1 MENFAFFRRRVAT
14 EAELEEGRRQ
24 IEEAERRMARE
35 GLEMVWGERPGGVI
49 PRTPQT
55 KEAPR
60 SPLLPVC
67 DEGREEVAQSDE
79 TELRADGDEKK
90 TGGRGSQRSQ
100 QAEEIEEKNPGG
112 RGSQRSQQ
120 AKETDEKKPGGR
132 GPQRSQQVEDMK
144 EGEGGEPPAKTPEEV
159 EFQPLFNEEQLRR
172 LEQLEQSAPLLI
184 RTEPQIPRP
193 RWMIE
198 EERKAEEWKKEQERM
213 KEMRE
218 QQRIAVQMKDD
229 KHVQLMERLI
239 ALEKENLEMKKA
251 WQESQVE
258 NRQIKEKLKVMLE
271 SPRYDTPQEEIPWGG
286 EEVQRRPRSCRRDRR
301 RSRDPPTEEDR

>member
-1 MENFAFFRRRVAT
+1 MR
-14 EAELEEGRRQ
+14 
-24 IEEAERRMARE
+24 
-35 GLEMVWGERPGGVI
+35 
-49 PRTPQT
+49 
-55 KEAPR
+55 
-60 SPLLPVC
+60 
-67 DEGREEVAQSDE
+67 
-79 TELRADGDEKK
+79 
-90 TGGRGSQRSQ
+90 RSQ
-100 QAEEIEEKNPGG
+100 E
-112 RGSQRSQQ
+112 
-120 AKETDEKKPGGR
+120 D

-184 RTEPQIPRP
+184 RAEPQIPRP

-251 WQESQVE
+251 WQELQVE

-271 SPRYDTPQEEIPWGG
+271 SPRYDTPSGRDTLG
-286 EEVQRRPRSCRRDRR
+286 RRRVQRRPRSCRRDRR
-301 RSRDPPTEEDR
+301 RSRDPQPRRTGEGEKRGFNEMSMELMVKMMDSMQKMMAKKGSPEIEAVRHGQLEVPRLPEWSADSAPLDLGDWLIMLDAVMRDLSPTSHVWWQCIIGSGTRSTRPCPHWSGFLTNLFHLRSCQEPSG